1 MDKKTWGFVIMAL
14 LVAVLLAVFVSPFA
28 SPWPDGLE
36 KVAEDKGFL
45 ERAEEQEPAWKHSP
59 IPDYAVGGIE
69 NESLATALAGLIGT
83 VLTFGVGLGLAKV
96 ISHRRA
102 IRNHR
107 T

>member
-1 MDKKTWGFVIMAL
+1 VDKKTWTFVLLAL
-14 LVAVLLAVFVSPFA
+14 LVSILLAILLSPFA
-28 SPWPDGLE
+28 SSSPDGLE

-45 ERAEEQEPAWKHSP
+45 EKAEERQPAWELSP

-83 VLTFGVGLGLAKV
+83 LLTFAVGLGVAKL
-96 ISHRRA
+96 ISRKSK
-102 IRNHR
+102 